1 MSYLLSCALLTTLH
15 SSGFASVVP
24 YRLNGAV
31 TKGFEE
37 DVGTKTSFY
46 GFTVNTMKN
55 SLVAYAE
62 YGFKQ
67 IPQGKVKA
75 QLRSSFQLQGW
86 TKILLTLVT
95 FALIGVA
102 GFADCCQQ
110 NTFQPRKVEG
120 RTMLYYFQLHFLKT
134 LYDLQVV
141 GLMLKQHQYKDF
153 LN

>member
-1 MSYLLSCALLTTLH
+1 MPTLN

-62 YGFKQ
+62 YGFTQ

-75 QLRSSFQLQGW
+75 QLCSSFQLQGW
-86 TKILLTLVT
+86 AKILLTLVT
-95 FALIGVA
+95 FGLIGVA

-110 NTFQPRKVEG
+110 NTFQSRKIEG
-120 RTMLYYFQLHFLKT
+120 RTKCFIKVFPASLFKNL
-134 LYDLQVV
+134 V
-141 GLMLKQHQYKDF
+141 
-153 LN
+153 